1 MIIYIF
7 IIDFADINN
16 NIHQPYKKFERKRL
30 NDVKAIMTKR
40 LKQITLLILLSV
52 VISIIFN
59 FVSGNGI
66 PLIGNW
72 PAAGGS
78 EVAVP
83 PSAEE
88 GDPPF
93 ISLDEA
99 AALFQ
104 TPGVL
109 FIDARDPED
118 FEINRVRG
126 AVSIPYDYLP
136 EEDYDLYWENKA
148 IEISHD
154 TRIVIYCSGSECEL
168 SLYLG
173 RDMVLY
179 GYEDVKVFYGG
190 WSDWVN
196 AGLPMELEE

>member
-1 MIIYIF
+1 MS
-7 IIDFADINN
+7 
-16 NIHQPYKKFERKRL
+16 
-30 NDVKAIMTKR
+30 DVKALMTKR
-40 LKQITLLILLSV
+40 LRQTAMLLLLSIL
-52 VISIIFN
+52 ISVIFN
-59 FVSGNGI
+59 FVSDNGI

-72 PAAGGS
+72 PASGGS
-78 EVAVP
+78 EAAVP

-118 FEINRVRG
+118 FEVNRVRG

-136 EEDYDLYWENKA
+136 DEDYDLYWENKA
-148 IEISHD
+148 IEIPHH
-154 TRIVIYCSGSECEL
+154 TRIVIYCSGSECES

-173 RDMVLY
+173 LDMVQY
-179 GYEDVKVFYGG
+179 GYRDVKIFYGG
-190 WSDWVN
+190 WNDWVN
-196 AGLPMELEE
+196 AGLPVELEE

>member
-1 MIIYIF
+1 M
-7 IIDFADINN
+7 
-16 NIHQPYKKFERKRL
+16 KMRL
-30 NDVKAIMTKR
+30 RLRQAAI
-40 LKQITLLILLSV
+40 LFLVSI
-52 VISIIFN
+52 VIGIIFN
-59 FVSGNGI
+59 AVSGNGI

-72 PAAGGS
+72 PTSGGS
-78 EVAVP
+78 EAAVP

-118 FEINRVRG
+118 YELNRVRG
-126 AVSIPYDYLP
+126 AISIPYEYLP
-136 EEDYDLYWENKA
+136 EENYDQYWDDLGN
-148 IEISHD
+148 EISYESK
-154 TRIVIYCSGSECEL
+154 IVVYCSGSECEL

-173 RDMVLY
+173 RDMTQY
-179 GYEDVKVFYGG
+179 GYQDVNIFYGG
-190 WSDWVN
+190 WNDWVN
-196 AGLPMELEE
+196 AGLPVEFEEQDGDE

>member
-1 MIIYIF
+1 M
-7 IIDFADINN
+7 NRVLR
-16 NIHQPYKKFERKRL
+16 Q
-30 NDVKAIMTKR
+30 T
-40 LKQITLLILLSV
+40 TILLLFTII
-52 VISIIFN
+52 ISLIFN

-72 PAAGGS
+72 PVSGGS

-83 PSAEE
+83 PSAET

-118 FEINRVRG
+118 FEVNRVKG
-126 AVSIPYDYLP
+126 AVNIPYDYLP
-136 EEDYDLYWENKA
+136 DDDYDLYWENKA
-148 IEISHD
+148 IEIPHD
-154 TRIVIYCSGSECEL
+154 IRIVVYCSGSECES

-179 GYEDVKVFYGG
+179 GYLDVKVFYGG
-190 WSDWVN
+190 WNDWVN
-196 AGLPMELEE
+196 AGLPMELGE

>member
-1 MIIYIF
+1 MT
-7 IIDFADINN
+7 
-16 NIHQPYKKFERKRL
+16 QRVRQT
-30 NDVKAIMTKR
+30 AI
-40 LKQITLLILLSV
+40 LILLSIL
-52 VISIIFN
+52 ISIIFN

-66 PLIGNW
+66 PLVGNW
-72 PAAGGS
+72 PTSGGS
-78 EVAVP
+78 EAAVP

-136 EEDYDLYWENKA
+136 DDDYDGYWAEKA
-148 IEISHD
+148 NEIPHD
-154 TRIVIYCSGSECEL
+154 TRIVVYCSGSECEL

-173 RDMVLY
+173 RDLVQY
-179 GYEDVKVFYGG
+179 GYQDVKVFYGG
-190 WSDWVN
+190 WNDWVN
-196 AGLPMELEE
+196 AGLPVELEE